1 MPTNVV
7 KTPEDEKKWQ
17 AAKAQ
22 AKKQGKGDN
31 HAYIMAI
38 YKSMKGEKKAMYS
51 EIAQSLLG
59 EPMTKSAKLIA
70 RGRQLDPNFDEML
83 KEAVKMTKES
93 GLAGRIAKALLHKRK
108 AHAYIARSGK
118 LKRFFKNFIDMQKL
132 KKQAPGLYD
141 LLKAKELA
149 VKNTR
154 KNLLKNYKSVAN
166 YQERLLE
173 RALRAETEAFRAK
186 SVPFAAT
193 HLDPTKVFI

>member
-7 KTPEDEKKWQ
+7 KAPEDEKKWQ

-83 KEAVKMTKES
+83 KEARA
-93 GLAGRIAKALLHKRK
+93 GLAQRIADFLIKKRK
-108 AHAYIARSGK
+108 AHSFVAGSGR
-118 LKRFFKNFIDMQKL
+118 LKRFLKSVIDEQRLRKFS
-132 KKQAPGLYD
+132 PGLYD
-141 LLKAKELA
+141 MMKS
-149 VKNTR
+149 
-154 KNLLKNYKSVAN
+154 KNLAAKRAIKTFNKNYKSLAN
-166 YQERLLE
+166 EQSRLLE